1 MKFLV
6 ITVSLFLLLMAGCG
20 TSTGSRYE
28 KSEDKDEIKIADQ
41 EKFEELAAKEN
52 FDMSPYKEEF
62 DIPEE
67 PENIISTD
75 KLDLWYNYETD
86 TATLNLGREI
96 VDQVD
101 GFRVQVIATDDLEE
115 ANQIRTEIYER
126 TNQKFVY
133 IVFDPPFYKV
143 KTGDFTEVE
152 DARNLSFKLNQLGYK
167 ESRVVTEKVNIYK

>member
-1 MKFLV
+1 MKFLIV
-6 ITVSLFLLLMAGCG
+6 PVSLILLFMAGCSA
-20 TSTGSRYE
+20 STGSRYE
-28 KSEDKDEIKIADQ
+28 KIEDKEEIKVSDK
-41 EKFEELAAKEN
+41 EKIEELAAVEN
-52 FDMSPYKEEF
+52 FDMTPYMEEF

-75 KLDLWYNYETD
+75 KLNLWYNYEAD
-86 TATLNLGREI
+86 TSAVNFGKEI

-115 ANQIRTEIYER
+115 ANKIRTEIYER
-126 TNQKFVY
+126 TNQKSVY

-143 KTGDFTEVE
+143 KTGDFTEVA
-152 DARNLSFKLNQLGYK
+152 DARNLSFQLNQLGYK

>member
-1 MKFLV
+1 MKFLIV
-6 ITVSLFLLLMAGCG
+6 PVSLILLLMFGCSA
-20 TSTGSRYE
+20 STGSRYDKTEE
-28 KSEDKDEIKIADQ
+28 KEDVKLADQ
-41 EKFEELAAKEN
+41 EKFEELAAEEN
-52 FDMSPYKEEF
+52 FDMTPFMEEF

-86 TATLNLGREI
+86 TSSVDPAKEI

-126 TNQKFVY
+126 TNQKSVY

-143 KTGDFTEVE
+143 KTGDFTEVS
-152 DARNLSFKLNQLGYK
+152 DARSLSFQLNQLGYK